1 MSYLDLRS
9 VLDRLE
15 RNDELVRISAPVS
28 ARFEIAE
35 ITNRI
40 SHRFGPALFFER
52 VDDSP
57 FPVVTNL
64 LGSPRRI
71 ELALG
76 KPPAEFGEGIAAAME
91 ALQPPSP
98 ARLWGQRSFLRRA
111 TRARVKSVG
120 RAPVQEATEP
130 DLSRMPILHSWPL
143 DGGPFVTW
151 PMVATRHP
159 ETGGRNLGTYRMHV
173 FDAKTTGMHM
183 QIQKGGGF
191 HYHVAEARGSSLPV
205 CVILGGDPVLMLAS
219 IAPLP
224 ENIDELAFAAYLR
237 GEPLPLARARTVP
250 LEVPAMAEFVL
261 EGEVPPKERRME
273 GPFGDHFGHYSHAA
287 EFPVFHIKAVTRRRD
302 AIYPASVVG
311 QPPQEDRAIGDALQ
325 EMMAPLARMMHPE
338 VRDLWAFYEAGFHN
352 LLAISVRER
361 YEKEAM
367 KAAFGLLGTG
377 QVSLSKV
384 VVTVG
389 PDVDCRD
396 AEAVFREI
404 GRHFRPEE
412 DFTLL
417 SRTAMDTLDFTSF
430 VMNLGSKMILDAT
443 PKRRREPRPPF
454 DARKLPDFVSSEP
467 RVVRQYFFAECCLIL
482 QLEGTTP
489 GRPFLERLI
498 AHPALAELPM
508 LVMVSGDVR
517 LDDPCHRIWG
527 ILTRFDAARDVAFSD
542 VKLAGACPVYR
553 GTLGIDATWKEGYP
567 APVQCDDA
575 TGAQVS
581 ARWSEYGLDRWRER

>member
-9 VLDRLE
+9 FLRILE
-15 RNDELVRISAPVS
+15 RHAELIRISAPVS
-28 ARFEIAE
+28 ARYEIAE

-40 SHRFGPALFFER
+40 SHRGGPALFFER

-71 ELALG
+71 ERALG
-76 KPPAEFGEGIAAAME
+76 RQPAEFGNGIAEAME

-98 ARLWGQRSFLRRA
+98 ARLWSQRSFLRRA
-111 TRARVKSVG
+111 SRARVRLVG
-120 RAPVQEATEP
+120 RAPVQEASEP
-130 DLSRMPILHSWPL
+130 DLSRLPILHSWPL

-191 HYHVAEARGSSLPV
+191 HHHVAEEHGQSLPV
-205 CVILGGDPVLMLAS
+205 CVILGGDPVLMMAS

-224 ENIDELAFAAYLR
+224 ENIDEFAFAAYLR
-237 GEPLPLARARTVP
+237 GAPLPLARARTVP
-250 LEVPAMAEFVL
+250 LAVPAMAEFVL
-261 EGEVPPKERRME
+261 EGEVPPRERRIE

-287 EFPVFHIKAVTRRRD
+287 EFPVFHVKAVTRRSH

-389 PDVDCRD
+389 PEVNCRS
-396 AEAVFREI
+396 AEEVFRAI

-417 SRTAMDTLDFTSF
+417 ARTAMDTLDFTSF

-443 PKRRREPRPPF
+443 PKRRRAPRAPF
-454 DARKLPDFVSSEP
+454 DAAKLPDFAALEP
-467 RVVRQYFFAECCLIL
+467 RIVRQYLFAESCLIL
-482 QLEGTTP
+482 QLEGTTE
-489 GRPFLERLI
+489 GRPVLERLLP
-498 AHPALAELPM
+498 HPALAELPM
-508 LVMVSGDVR
+508 FVVVSGDVQ

-527 ILTRFDAARDVAFSD
+527 ILTRFDAARDVLFPD
-542 VKLAGACPVYR
+542 VKLVGACPVYR

-567 APVQCDDA
+567 APVVCDEA
-575 TGAQVS
+575 TDKLVTR
-581 ARWSEYGLDRWRER
+581 RWSEYGLDRW